1 MRPQSFWGSRLLV
14 SEKSGACTEPEKRKR
29 VNLRRANPFSN
40 LRLLF
45 TNGAGLRRLS
55 LMAVF
60 YFACLGGQSVSMMP
74 YRFGVLGW
82 TPYQS
87 FYFNSAKNVVD
98 SATHGALVLPCLA
111 RFGSKRTFELGALCN
126 AAACLVWSQSWRFGP
141 AVGVASLRS
150 T

>member
-1 MRPQSFWGSRLLV
+1 
-14 SEKSGACTEPEKRKR
+14 
-29 VNLRRANPFSN
+29 
-40 LRLLF
+40 
-45 TNGAGLRRLS
+45 
-55 LMAVF
+55 
-60 YFACLGGQSVSMMP
+60 MMP

>member
-1 MRPQSFWGSRLLV
+1 
-14 SEKSGACTEPEKRKR
+14 
-29 VNLRRANPFSN
+29 
-40 LRLLF
+40 
-45 TNGAGLRRLS
+45 
-55 LMAVF
+55 MAVF

-150 T
+150 TLFYAIGTALYSSLPAACPQSLRAVVIKQALVSCPDVGRAEVAAACECLDTPA